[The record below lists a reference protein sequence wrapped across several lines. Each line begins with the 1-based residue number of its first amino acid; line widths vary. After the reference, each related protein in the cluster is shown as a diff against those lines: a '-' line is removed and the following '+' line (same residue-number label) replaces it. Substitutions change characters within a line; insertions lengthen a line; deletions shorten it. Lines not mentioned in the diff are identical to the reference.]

1 MRTTHYVNT
10 SPSIIDRL
18 VRTARSHF
26 RFVLKSQYDLTM
38 SEIREDYFKLRI
50 IVRSCASFDLKDEED
65 RYKGNWVLVEM
76 GNDFLDQAIENDEMI
91 GIPEDHTIMNELHQ
105 NIVEIVEQN
114 KLASVVELTRLAN
127 QKCDLMF
134 ADFHRRHSRMHQLL
148 NEMDSDSMLAQLSI
162 DEIMTLDIYEL
173 THRQLQIITSVMLDE
188 TLDARMRLQRDEEVT
203 DDEAAKLEFV
213 DNCLAHLSMDKLFT
227 NP

>member
-1 MRTTHYVNT
+1 MRTTHYFNT
-10 SPSIIDRL
+10 ESSIIDRL

-26 RFVLKSQYDLTM
+26 RFVLKSQYNLTM

-50 IVRSCASFDLKDEED
+50 IVRSCVSFDLKDETD

-76 GNDFLDQAIENDEMI
+76 GNDFLEQAIANDEMI
-91 GIPEDHTIMNELHQ
+91 GIPADHTIMNELRRC
-105 NIVEIVEQN
+105 IIEIVDEN

-127 QKCDLMF
+127 HKCDLMF
-134 ADFHRRHSRMHQLL
+134 ADFYRRHSRMHQLL
-148 NEMDSDSMLAQLSI
+148 KEMDNDSMLAQLSI
-162 DEIMTLDIYEL
+162 DEIMNLNIYEI

-188 TLDARMRLQRDEEVT
+188 TFDSRIRLLNDEDVT

-213 DNCLAHLSMDKLFT
+213 DNCLAHLFMSKLFT

>member
-1 MRTTHYVNT
+1 MRLTNYFNAA
-10 SPSIIDRL
+10 PSIIDRL

-26 RFVLKSQYDLTM
+26 RFVLKSQYNLTM

-50 IVRSCASFDLKDEED
+50 IVRSCVSFEPKDETD
-65 RYKGNWVLVEM
+65 RYRGNWILVEM
-76 GNDFLDQAIENDEMI
+76 GNDFLEQAIASDEMI
-91 GIPEDHTIMNELHQ
+91 GIPADHTIMHELRQ
-105 NIVEIVEQN
+105 SIIEIVDEN
-114 KLASVVELTRLAN
+114 KLASVVELTKLAN

-134 ADFHRRHSRMHQLL
+134 VDFYRRHSRMHHLL

-162 DEIMTLDIYEL
+162 EEIMDLNIYEL

-188 TLDARMRLQRDEEVT
+188 TFDARMRLQRDEEVT

-213 DNCLAHLSMDKLFT
+213 DNCLAHLFMDKLFT

>member
-1 MRTTHYVNT
+1 MRAVHHFNT
-10 SPSIIDRL
+10 APSIVDRL

-26 RFVLKSQYDLTM
+26 RFVLKSQYNLTM
-38 SEIREDYFKLRI
+38 TEIREDYFKLRI
-50 IVRSCASFDLKDEED
+50 IVRSCASFDLKNEED

-91 GIPEDHTIMNELHQ
+91 GIPADHTIMNELHQ

-134 ADFHRRHSRMHQLL
+134 TDFYRRHSIMHQLL

-162 DEIMTLDIYEL
+162 DEIMTLNIYEL
-173 THRQLQIITSVMLDE
+173 TRRQLQIITSVMLDE
-188 TLDARMRLQRDEEVT
+188 TFDARMRMQRDETIT

-213 DNCLAHLSMDKLFT
+213 DNCLAHLFMSKLFT

>member
-1 MRTTHYVNT
+1 MRTIHYFNT
-10 SPSIIDRL
+10 APSIVDRL

-26 RFVLKSQYDLTM
+26 RFILKSQYNLTM
-38 SEIREDYFKLRI
+38 TEIREDYFKLRI
-50 IVRSCASFDLKDEED
+50 IVRSCASFDLKNEED

-114 KLASVVELTRLAN
+114 KLASTVELTRLAN

-134 ADFHRRHSRMHQLL
+134 ADFYRRHSRMHQLL

-162 DEIMTLDIYEL
+162 DEIITLDIYEL

-188 TLDARMRLQRDEEVT
+188 TFDARMRLQRDETIT

-213 DNCLAHLSMDKLFT
+213 DNCLAHLFMGKLFT